1 MAQVEIKIP
10 VEYKAL
16 YEDSWR
22 YVVYYGGRYC
32 FSGETLVTTDSGYNR
47 IDSLKVGDKVLSRVG
62 VYDTITSIDKFEASY
77 DPKPMIAINV
87 NGVITNATYDHKY
100 WNGQAYVPLYKLI
113 WGVMDASQRRELELL
128 CEQYGETTHN
138 ELQGWLS
145 NKSNEASSK
154 SEWVFSNSSKWQGE
168 DGTQNS
174 GKDVYTEPRKQR
186 NSEPH
191 KRHKDRQSSSELGV
205 GNKTRADDTCSKDES
220 LQRPL
225 QDSRRELSQDNRKAS
240 ERNTT
245 VQIRTLYNADKNDV
259 SLSGENHWDEIC
271 WDTRFIEWS
280 NMETSASGVSSQEDD
295 NWRGEKIS
303 ISVERVYESVDTYAI
318 SVTGGHNYFA
328 NGINVSNSL
337 KSYNVALSQL
347 IRGRQKKMR
356 FLDTREIQNSIKD
369 SVHKLLADQIERY
382 GFTDYEVMNDTI
394 RNRVT
399 GTEFIFRGLRHNINE
414 IKSMEGID
422 EAWIEEG
429 HSVTKQSLDILLPTI
444 RKAGSRIV
452 VTFNRLTE
460 LDPVYVK
467 FVQEPQE
474 KCYTKHLNYDIAEK
488 YNLMTDAI
496 RQEVEHDKKTD
507 PALYAHKWLGQP
519 LSQTDKAIISR
530 DSVVEAFNRTVS
542 DEGAIEVGVD
552 VARFGGDRTELV
564 KRKGLKEID
573 RRTFTKLSTVEVVE
587 QVERFVDNDKTIPIK
602 VDDTGVGGGVTDQH
616 SSKGYNVIPVNFGGK
631 AGDPDKYPNIISEAW
646 FYMQGIMKDIS
657 LVQDNELLMELTTRE
672 WVMDSKGRRGVE
684 SKDSYKKKGYRSPD
698 KADATILCFFT
709 PKVKV
714 TQWATSDDLF

>member
-10 VEYKAL
+10 IEYKAL

-22 YVVYYGGRYC
+22 YVVYYGGRY
-32 FSGETLVTTDSGYNR
+32 
-47 IDSLKVGDKVLSRVG
+47 
-62 VYDTITSIDKFEASY
+62 
-77 DPKPMIAINV
+77 
-87 NGVITNATYDHKY
+87 
-100 WNGQAYVPLYKLI
+100 
-113 WGVMDASQRRELELL
+113 
-128 CEQYGETTHN
+128 
-138 ELQGWLS
+138 
-145 NKSNEASSK
+145 
-154 SEWVFSNSSKWQGE
+154 
-168 DGTQNS
+168 
-174 GKDVYTEPRKQR
+174 
-186 NSEPH
+186 
-191 KRHKDRQSSSELGV
+191 
-205 GNKTRADDTCSKDES
+205 
-220 LQRPL
+220 
-225 QDSRRELSQDNRKAS
+225 
-240 ERNTT
+240 
-245 VQIRTLYNADKNDV
+245 
-259 SLSGENHWDEIC
+259 
-271 WDTRFIEWS
+271 
-280 NMETSASGVSSQEDD
+280 
-295 NWRGEKIS
+295 
-303 ISVERVYESVDTYAI
+303 
-318 SVTGGHNYFA
+318 
-328 NGINVSNSL
+328 SL

-369 SVHKLLADQIERY
+369 SVHKLLADQIDRY
-382 GFTDYEVMNDTI
+382 GFTDYEVLNDTI
-394 RNRVT
+394 RNKVT

-474 KCYTKHLNYDIAEK
+474 NCYTKQLNYDIAEK
-488 YNLMTDAI
+488 YGLLTDAI
-496 RQEVEHDKKTD
+496 RQEIEHDKKTD
-507 PALYAHKWLGQP
+507 PALYSHKWLGQP

-530 DSVVEAFNRTVS
+530 ESVVEAFNRIVS
-542 DEGAIEVGVD
+542 DDGAVEVGVD

-573 RRTFTKLSTVEVVE
+573 RKTFTKLSTVEVAE
-587 QVERFVDNDKTIPIK
+587 QIEQFVNYDKTIAIK
-602 VDDTGVGGGVTDQH
+602 VDDTGVGGGVTDQL
-616 SSKGYNVIPVNFGGK
+616 SSSGYNVTPVNFGGK
-631 AGDPDKYPNIISEAW
+631 ASDPDKYPNIISEAW
-646 FYMQGIMKDIS
+646 FYMQRIMKDIS

-709 PKVKV
+709 PQVEV
-714 TQWATSDDLF
+714 VEYLDASELF

>member
-1 MAQVEIKIP
+1 MPQVTIDVPE
-10 VEYKAL
+10 EYGAL
-16 YEDSWR
+16 YEDQWR
-22 YVVYYGGRYC
+22 YVIYYGGRYC

-205 GNKTRADDTCSKDES
+205 GNKTRADDACSKDES

-303 ISVERVYESVDTYAI
+303 TSVERVYESVDTYAI

-347 IRGRQKKMR
+347 IRGRQRKMR
-356 FLDTREIQNSIKD
+356 FLDTREVQNSIKD
-369 SVHKLLADQIERY
+369 SVHKLLADQIARY
-382 GFTDYEVMNDTI
+382 GFDDYIVMNETI
-394 RNRVT
+394 RNKIT
-399 GTEFIFRGLRHNINE
+399 GSEWIFKGLKHNIAE

-422 EAWIEEG
+422 EAWLEEG
-429 HSVTKQSLDILLPTI
+429 QSVTKQSLDILTPTI

-460 LDPVYVK
+460 LDPVYEK
-467 FVQEPQE
+467 FVMNPPDNTYAQQ
-474 KCYTKHLNYDIAEK
+474 LNFDIAER
-488 YNLMTDAI
+488 YGLMTPEI
-496 RQEVEHDKKTD
+496 RSEIEHDKKTD
-507 PALYAHKWLGQP
+507 ANLYAHKWLGQP
-519 LSQTDKAIISR
+519 LSQTDKAIINRDAIIEAMSR
-530 DSVVEAFNRTVS
+530 ELEE
-542 DEGAIEVGVD
+542 EGAIEIGVD
-552 VARFGGDRTELV
+552 VARYGSDRTEMV
-564 KRKGLKEID
+564 KRKGLKELD
-573 RRTFTKLSTVEVVE
+573 RATYTKQGMVDIAN
-587 QVERFVDNDKTIPIK
+587 QVEIFAQDDKTILIK
-602 VDDTGVGGGVTDQH
+602 VDDTGVGGGLTDIL
-616 SSKGYNVIPVNFGGK
+616 KERGYNIMPINFGASPSDK
-631 AGDPDKYPNIISEAW
+631 DKYPNLISEAW
-646 FYMQGIMKDIS
+646 FYMQEIMPTIS
-657 LVQDNELLMELTTRE
+657 LKHDQDLLMELSTRE
-672 WVMDSKGRRGVE
+672 WVMDSRGRRGVE

-698 KADATILCFFT
+698 KADATILAFYT
-709 PKVKV
+709 PQPIKIEYGGVR
-714 TQWATSDDLF
+714 